1 MQPVD
6 RFIVIPRFFPE
17 AKIIVEDV
25 WNQTTPLCNAV
36 WMELSKKFRFGTSK
50 YLKGSF
56 APQNRFAMTPTNYD
70 L

>member
-6 RFIVIPRFFPE
+6 RLIVTPTLFPE

-36 WMELSKKFRFGTSK
+36 WMELSKKFRF
-50 YLKGSF
+50 
-56 APQNRFAMTPTNYD
+56 AMTPTNYD

>member
-6 RFIVIPRFFPE
+6 KFIVIPRFFPE

-25 WNQTTPLCNAV
+25 WTQTTPLCNAM
-36 WMELSKKFRFGTSK
+36 WMELYKRFRLVKRK
-50 YLKGSF
+50 YLSLE
-56 APQNRFAMTPTNYD
+56 PQNRFAMTPTNYD